1 MSSTS
6 DRGYEETTR
15 YEDETRGATLFGASV
30 LLVVGVFQLLE
41 GLSAVSKDDVFVHAR
56 NYIFE
61 FDLTTWG
68 WIHIVAGFVAVVVA
82 VAIYMGQHWA
92 FVAGMVIASIS
103 AMLQFFFIPW
113 QPFWALVVIAI
124 NMAVIWALSARL
136 SVR

>member
-6 DRGYEETTR
+6 ERGYEETSS

-30 LLVVGVFQLLE
+30 LLVVGVFQFFE
-41 GLSAVSKDDVFVHAR
+41 GLSAVLKDDVFVPTR
-56 NYIFE
+56 NYVFQ

-68 WIHIVAGFVAVVVA
+68 WIHLVVGLVVTVVA
-82 VAIYMGQHWA
+82 VAIFMGQPWA
-92 FVAGMVIASIS
+92 MVTGMILASLS
-103 AMLQFFFIPW
+103 AMLQFLFIPW
-113 QPFWALVVIAI
+113 QPFWALTVIAI